1 MTVFAFLWPDL
12 CAVVGR
18 RDAGVGPLCS
28 FFQQPCQIK
37 APLRFCLPPPPD
49 PQLFFG
55 IALILIALSA
65 LPFRQLLRLYGFD

>member
-1 MTVFAFLWPDL
+1 M
-12 CAVVGR
+12 
-18 RDAGVGPLCS
+18 
-28 FFQQPCQIK
+28 Q
-37 APLRFCLPPPPD
+37 APLRFCLPPTLD

>member
-1 MTVFAFLWPDL
+1 M
-12 CAVVGR
+12 
-18 RDAGVGPLCS
+18 
-28 FFQQPCQIK
+28 Q
-37 APLRFCLPPPPD
+37 APLRFCLSPPRD

>member
-1 MTVFAFLWPDL
+1 MYVLWVVVTLGLGL
-12 CAVVGR
+12 CVPSLSNLA
-18 RDAGVGPLCS
+18 LM
-28 FFQQPCQIK
+28 Q

>member
-1 MTVFAFLWPDL
+1 M
-12 CAVVGR
+12 
-18 RDAGVGPLCS
+18 
-28 FFQQPCQIK
+28 Q
-37 APLRFCLPPPPD
+37 APMRFCLPHHPD